1 MMHDTGI
8 LGLSWWQEALVFL
21 VLIGWL
27 SRRWERINQRI
38 ARLEKW
44 RRDVEETPKRE
55 AIQEVENAALD
66 LSLHRNHSKNRYFP
80 FADGERPPVSA
91 EDQDRTEELRE
102 QLLIRAKHAIDRY
115 CVKAEIIL
123 AILQRNDIEPVPE
136 LLDFIEKV
144 RNRGGEWAPV

>member
-66 LSLHRNHSKNRYFP
+66 
-80 FADGERPPVSA
+80 
-91 EDQDRTEELRE
+91 
-102 QLLIRAKHAIDRY
+102 
-115 CVKAEIIL
+115 
-123 AILQRNDIEPVPE
+123 
-136 LLDFIEKV
+136 
-144 RNRGGEWAPV
+144 